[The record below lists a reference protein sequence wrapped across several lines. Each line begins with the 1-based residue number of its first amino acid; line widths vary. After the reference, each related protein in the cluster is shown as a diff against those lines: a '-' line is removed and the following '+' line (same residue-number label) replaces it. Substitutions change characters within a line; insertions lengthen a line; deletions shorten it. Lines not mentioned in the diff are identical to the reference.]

1 MRDTNPNIRL
11 LQSVLHSRILYI
23 SRLDW
28 TILFQVVGLAH
39 WLTGDVEICD
49 GQEDTE
55 SIKTLLSPGN
65 PHLLPLN
72 TSYTDISADK
82 FAENNFYQL
91 WTVYKERGGTL
102 FCWQLDKTGHPAPP
116 GRNHQEGGGG
126 GEGGVPEVKIIIIVQ
141 IIQIENWWNI
151 VQTVLKD
158 FSNDDGCSAF
168 CSN

>member
-1 MRDTNPNIRL
+1 MYIL
-11 LQSVLHSRILYI
+11 GLGEAWSRISWECGKWETQTPTYGYYSLCCTPEYY
-23 SRLDW
+23 
-28 TILFQVVGLAH
+28 TYLAWIEQFYSKLLV
-39 WLTGDVEICD
+39 WLTDWLGDVEICD

-126 GEGGVPEVKIIIIVQ
+126 GGGGGGGRT
-141 IIQIENWWNI
+141 W
-151 VQTVLKD
+151 
-158 FSNDDGCSAF
+158 G
-168 CSN
+168 